1 MIDLFVMVS
10 GPRMQALST
19 AGQAAPPVQT
29 ARGLIDTGASCT
41 CVDPMIFTALGLQPT
56 GMGTM
61 LTPSTGPVPQDTE
74 TYDVGILIPNGQETP
89 LIFPTLA
96 VSASGL
102 RQQSQQRNDIGL
114 FQDLGILRPS
124 RPSTTSIG
132 TDRPA

>member
-1 MIDLFVMVS
+1 MVS

-74 TYDVGILIPNGQETP
+74 TYDVGILISNGQETP

-96 VSASGL
+96 VSASELFVGQGFHAL
-102 RQQSQQRNDIGL
+102 IGRDILAKCIL
-114 FQDLGILRPS
+114 FYNGKLPFFTVS
-124 RPSTTSIG
+124 Y
-132 TDRPA
+132 